1 MNESPT
7 TTPEAANSAADATT
21 TRVSMRP
28 VEFPAAGEP
37 TTAVGQLP
45 LNRFYDMAV
54 LVTVELGRVELPIGD
69 LLRLGEGS
77 VIEFERAVDEPVE
90 VFAQGVP
97 LARGDVVT
105 VNGRY
110 AVRITQI
117 VRGSHGESA

>member
-1 MNESPT
+1 MNDPQTNTHDT
-7 TTPEAANSAADATT
+7 TSSGTSAATS
-21 TRVSMRP
+21 RVSTRP
-28 VEFPAAGEP
+28 VEFPAAGESSA
-37 TTAVGQLP
+37 AVGQLP
-45 LNRFYDMAV
+45 LNRFYDMSV
-54 LVTVELGRVELPIGD
+54 LVTVELGRVEVPIGE

-110 AVRITQI
+110 AVRVTQI
-117 VRGSHGESA
+117 IRDANHA